1 MKQKWTIKTL
11 FPLILLPIFAACST
25 LSGQSSTQ
33 EFSVIQGNVCEGSCQ
48 ITLMDGS
55 LYEGTFEG
63 GIPHG
68 EGTLMTVNGDRYVGD
83 FANGLIHGEGVYSFS
98 GGAKYTGDFRA
109 GSFYG
114 YGVLTRNNG
123 DKYVGEFE
131 NNEFHGKGILS
142 FVDSKGNVK
151 TLAGEWN
158 YGLLDEDTQVLSEPK
173 DGDIVN
179 PEVVLFY
186 QYQLL
191 SESMGHLAASRPGV
205 TDLYLLAFGGDSHQD
220 VFMNEALY
228 TTALFETKF
237 SMQNRTMYL
246 INHPAIVN
254 EVPIASVTNLRVALQ
269 FIATRMDIEE
279 DILFL
284 YLTSH
289 GSKEHTL
296 SVSLGGVPLG
306 DLSAETLSEVI
317 EESGIKWKVIAIS
330 ACYSGGFIKHLKDDY
345 TMVITSARSDRTSF
359 GCSDDS
365 EMTYFGRAFFQYA
378 MDQTPTFVDAFS
390 MAKEIVSGWE
400 KESNFLHSEPQI
412 HRAPLLEEKLK
423 SWRRTVD
430 QRLAVHQ
437 TTD

>member
-1 MKQKWTIKTL
+1 MKHFLPIKML
-11 FPLILLPIFAACST
+11 LPLILLQILAACST
-25 LSGQSSTQ
+25 FNGQGTGRMLLAD
-33 EFSVIQGNVCEGSCQ
+33 QGRFCEGICQ
-48 ITLMDGS
+48 ATLMDGS
-55 LYEGTFEG
+55 FYEGTFEG

-68 EGTLMTVNGDRYVGD
+68 EGILLTVDGDRYVGG

-98 GGAKYTGDFRA
+98 SGSKYAGDFRK

-114 YGVLTRNNG
+114 YGILTRDNG

-142 FVDSKGNVK
+142 FIDPEGNTK
-151 TLAGEWN
+151 TLAGEWDH
-158 YGLLDEDTQVLSEPK
+158 GLLDENTQVTRVSR
-173 DGDIVN
+173 DSDIVN

-191 SESMGHLAASRPGV
+191 SESVSHIAVSRPGV
-205 TDLYLLAFGGDSHQD
+205 PDLYLLVFGGDSHQD

-237 SMQNRTMYL
+237 SMQNRTMAL
-246 INHPAIVN
+246 INHPDVVS
-254 EVPIASVTNLRVALQ
+254 EVPIASVINLRVALQ
-269 FIATRMDIEE
+269 LIAARMNVEE

-296 SVSLGGVPLG
+296 SVSLGGVPLV

-330 ACYSGGFIKHLKDDY
+330 ACYSGGFIDYLKDEY
-345 TMVITSARSDRTSF
+345 TMVITSARADRASF
-359 GCSDDS
+359 GCSNDS
-365 EMTYFGRAFFQYA
+365 EMTYFGRAFFQHA
-378 MDQTPTFVDAFS
+378 LDQTPSFVEAFL
-390 MAKEIVSGWE
+390 MAKEIVFNWE
-400 KESNFLHSEPQI
+400 NETDFLHSEPQI
-412 HRAPLLEEKLK
+412 HRAPLLEQKLK
-423 SWRRTVD
+423 FWRLTVNQKLVSRQSD
-430 QRLAVHQ
+430 
-437 TTD
+437 

>member
-1 MKQKWTIKTL
+1 MEYQRTIKTL
-11 FPLILLPIFAACST
+11 LALILLPVLAACST
-25 LSGQSSTQ
+25 LGKQGS
-33 EFSVIQGNVCEGSCQ
+33 IQGSSNIQGEPCQ
-48 ITLMDGS
+48 GTCKMTLMDGS

-68 EGTLMTVNGDRYVGD
+68 EGTLITVNGDRYVGD
-83 FANGLIHGEGVYSFS
+83 FANGLIHGEGVYSFA

-114 YGVLTRNNG
+114 YGVLTRDNG

-142 FVDSKGNVK
+142 FIDREGNVK
-151 TLAGEWN
+151 TLAGEWDH
-158 YGLLDEDTQVLSEPK
+158 GLLDKNTQVVKEPK

-191 SESMGHLAASRPGV
+191 SESMGHIAASRPGV

-269 FIATRMDIEE
+269 FIATRMEIEE

-330 ACYSGGFIKHLKDDY
+330 ACYSGGFIDHLKDDH
-345 TMVITSARSDRTSF
+345 TMVITSARSDRSSF

-378 MDQTPTFVDAFS
+378 INQAPTFVDAFL
-390 MAKEIVSGWE
+390 MAKEIVSDWE
-400 KESNFLHSEPQI
+400 NEHNFLHSEPQI

-423 SWRRTVD
+423 SWRRTVN
-430 QRLAVHQ
+430 QRLAIHQ
-437 TTD
+437 ID